1 MSIKKFENKKNSTD
15 NVNYYEKKK
24 GRPMNSAS

>member
-15 NVNYYEKKK
+15 NVNYYEKK